1 MEGNKKI
8 KVSFKVVI
16 ALIIIVVIIGIAF
29 AICIL
34 KNSSNENNGAD
45 KNNTAI
51 KEESKEKI
59 ILYKGLD
66 FSDGKNLNDITYNE
80 ANKKKYEIE
89 YFNYENGEKLEK
101 SKGNLVETYEG
112 ISAVENVKKIAIS
125 VEYDAIPR
133 KYTTIEELPEEL
145 YELADCNKVEI
156 QSVDLDG
163 DGKKEY
169 IVASNSYASPEDYD
183 TDTYTN
189 YSDISL
195 YDNKFK
201 KIAILVKAKDQF
213 REVDG
218 KITSEFFCCLD
229 DVEYIDIDDDGIM
242 EVLVDLN
249 YWENI
254 GVNSYKYKD
263 GKITGET
270 ECEIN
275 PLAISNS
282 SPNHIKS
289 EEQNITKENSNVL
302 NEKTSKITDEMLIGD
317 WEFKNAT
324 DKSGNEISSM
334 EIFGSL
340 GTNGYF
346 TFSENERFTN
356 NLTGGVS
363 SEFIDEGK
371 YTIKNDTMIE
381 LKYDDGRK
389 GELTFLEKNGNK
401 VLMDTE
407 NNYILYLSKRTSSNN
422 SNDLSD
428 NSDIIGKWN
437 TYEMIDSKTA
447 KVLEPREVFGSGYGG
462 ISYLELKEDGT
473 FKDFISPISSSEFI
487 DEGKYEV
494 KRNYNRNGDC
504 YVILNYLDGRSLT
517 LQKEY
522 LSSANIPSLVV
533 PLNSKGDYEY
543 HLKK

>member
-1 MEGNKKI
+1 MEENKKI

-218 KITSEFFCCLD
+218 KITSEFFCSLD

-289 EEQNITKENSNVL
+289 EEQNITEENSNVL

-317 WEFKNAT
+317 WELKNAT
-324 DKSGNEISSM
+324 DKSGKEISSM

-389 GELTFLEKNGNK
+389 GELTFLKKNGNK